1 MTSDSNPYGFA
12 PSVGVTVAGT
22 YTTPED
28 LAKQLAYR
36 DLTNPRLQTVIDA
49 ACFAIDQWCG
59 RDTPFDPVPAMIS
72 EVALSLS
79 IDLWKQ
85 PDATFGIMGLSE
97 TGPVRVARDL
107 VMRYDA
113 SLIPF
118 YDALNGWGI
127 A

>member
-1 MTSDSNPYGFA
+1 MDDGSS
-12 PSVGVTVAGT
+12 AGLGIVRARAT
-22 YTTPED
+22 PAYVTPEE

-36 DLTNPRLQTVIDA
+36 NTSDPRLQRVVDA
-49 ACFAIDQWCG
+49 ASDAIDKWCSKAA
-59 RDTPFDPVPAMIS
+59 PFDPVPETIT

-107 VMRYDA
+107 VARYDA
-113 SLIPF
+113 SLIPY
-118 YDALNGWGI
+118 YDSWGI